1 MAFRTGSTSTRV
13 ALATGL
19 ASLISV
25 AAYAQFGGP
34 PPEIYI
40 PKAGAKD

>member
-1 MAFRTGSTSTRV
+1 MAHKRA

-19 ASLISV
+19 ATFFSV

-34 PPEIYI
+34 PPELYT
-40 PKAGAKD
+40 PPEGAKDLKSVL